1 MKIKGNT
8 ILPKIKFH
16 WLEMLSLSSSCCWS
30 YCKDMVMVV
39 VVESLGTIF
48 WTSFLNF
55 FSCSLLYP
63 MMVCSITSANVSM
76 TANIIQISKN
86 VVLVVVGKLLEVLPN
101 NVDKINRQ
109 LSNRWI
115 FISRKLSEREIAI
128 LP

>member
-1 MKIKGNT
+1 
-8 ILPKIKFH
+8 
-16 WLEMLSLSSSCCWS
+16 
-30 YCKDMVMVV
+30 MVLVV
-39 VVESLGTIF
+39 VVESLGAIF

-76 TANIIQISKN
+76 TANIIQISRN

-109 LSNRWI
+109 LVGGYLLVEN
-115 FISRKLSEREIAI
+115 FQKGK
-128 LP
+128 